1 MLWAYE
7 QFCEGNGLK
16 RETKE
21 AFHKEL
27 KDALPSDWVFKP
39 TLSTCKDFDEGDS
52 VYFIHSESFNLDSTK
67 RYKGY
72 VMKSCS

>member
-1 MLWAYE
+1 M
-7 QFCEGNGLK
+7 N
-16 RETKE
+16 
-21 AFHKEL
+21 KEL